1 MMPSLCGLC
10 QYCYKIS
17 RIVKVT
23 NPERCLEILE
33 KKYNLSYSIR
43 TTKNNNKANI
53 YQTFITPA

>member
-33 KKYNLSYSIR
+33 KNIICPIVLEPPKII
-43 TTKNNNKANI
+43 TK
-53 YQTFITPA
+53 QTYIKPS